1 MSSIYGFIVSVFIL
15 FLFIWTKVS
24 LLHFCLLYYTLYV
37 IYIILLHDD
46 IYWCLS
52 RDKFERK
59 KKMKW
64 EYIIIECHGSLCF
77 FNTFISDNFGKHYGC
92 STFASHIYI

>member
-1 MSSIYGFIVSVFIL
+1 MMTFIGVYRVI
-15 FLFIWTKVS
+15 S
-24 LLHFCLLYYTLYV
+24 L
-37 IYIILLHDD
+37 
-46 IYWCLS
+46 
-52 RDKFERK
+52 KEK
-59 KKMKW
+59 NKKMKW